1 MLLKRLL
8 LKSLISWNHESLW
21 DGEAPYLSHPVNFF
35 VWSFSNQ
42 HTQAVANQSSFYAHC
57 SRLISYIK
65 ILLEHSETPHVDFR
79 ASFYFVLNSK
89 RSSLA
94 TQEIS
99 LSLTQRQFHWYH
111 LRKKKKK
118 RQFHFSVGCSN
129 FIQVQAK
136 EDTATKSCQAIFCF
150 KILDTVLILL
160 CISDRG
166 FTSISGFTISLKIMW
181 PFPWHN
187 VLQTSLQLGW
197 HAAMTL
203 EDCCVMEQ
211 VQVSIKLQHLLME
224 SLSLKKTG
232 TLMFFQGNRSED
244 VRAGIFFN
252 LMQTSTATME
262 NSVEI
267 P

>member
-111 LRKKKKK
+111 PMKKKKK
-118 RQFHFSVGCSN
+118 DNSIFQLVAVISSKCKLKRTQLPNHAKLFSAS
-129 FIQVQAK
+129 K
-136 EDTATKSCQAIFCF
+136 Y
-150 KILDTVLILL
+150 
-160 CISDRG
+160 
-166 FTSISGFTISLKIMW
+166 
-181 PFPWHN
+181 
-187 VLQTSLQLGW
+187 
-197 HAAMTL
+197 
-203 EDCCVMEQ
+203 
-211 VQVSIKLQHLLME
+211 
-224 SLSLKKTG
+224 
-232 TLMFFQGNRSED
+232 
-244 VRAGIFFN
+244 
-252 LMQTSTATME
+252 
-262 NSVEI
+262 
-267 P
+267 

>member
-1 MLLKRLL
+1 MEINIKHECWKEKNVKKINALEKAL
-8 LKSLISWNHESLW
+8 LKSLTSWNRDSLW
-21 DGEAPYLSHPVNFF
+21 DGEASYLSHSVNFF

-42 HTQAVANQSSFYAHC
+42 CTQAVANQSSFCAHC

-111 LRKKKKK
+111 LRKKQI
-118 RQFHFSVGCSN
+118 QFHFSVGCSN

-160 CISDRG
+160 CILDRG
-166 FTSISGFTISLKIMW
+166 FTSIFGFTISLKIMW

-187 VLQTSLQLGW
+187 VLQTSLQSGVACSNDPWRLLCYGASPSFNKVTASSNGIFIPEKDW
-197 HAAMTL
+197 HAHVL
-203 EDCCVMEQ
+203 P
-211 VQVSIKLQHLLME
+211 
-224 SLSLKKTG
+224 
-232 TLMFFQGNRSED
+232 R
-244 VRAGIFFN
+244 
-252 LMQTSTATME
+252 
-262 NSVEI
+262 
-267 P
+267 